1 MAKTLLQGFILI
13 LCFFGLFFALQQ
25 IDFVTLF
32 KVKKI
37 SDTTEKKLGEMIW
50 QTIENTETVVE
61 NDSVNELIDKI
72 VLRITDKNNIDRD
85 QISVHVVEND
95 EINAFAMPGDHLVIY
110 TGLIASCD
118 DESELAGVICHEM
131 AHIQQNHVMK
141 KLVKE
146 IGLSALIAITTGGN
160 SPQLVKKLAKELSS
174 AAYDRELETE
184 ADRTG
189 VDYMIKAQLDPEKLA
204 DFLYKL
210 ASAEYLPEQF
220 YWVSTHPESKER
232 AKAIVK
238 YIKGEK
244 IIKKPVLSKTEWDY
258 LKAAF

>member
-25 IDFVTLF
+25 VDFVTLF

-50 QTIENTETVVE
+50 QTIENTETVVK
-61 NDSVNELIDKI
+61 NDSVNELVDKI
-72 VLRITDKNNIDRD
+72 VLRITDKNGIDRD
-85 QISVHVVEND
+85 LINVHIVEND

-110 TGLIASCD
+110 TGLITSCD
-118 DESELAGVICHEM
+118 DESELAGVICHEI

-160 SPQLVKKLAKELSS
+160 SPQLIKKLAKELSS

-184 ADRTG
+184 ADMTG

-244 IIKKPVLSKTEWDY
+244 IVKKPVLSKTEWNY
-258 LKAAF
+258 LKEAF